1 MTRHAMVTIVA
12 PVAIDAVEDARELI
26 SQTLGNPAS
35 HTFNAAISP
44 VDAAPF
50 LHFASLHA
58 VAASAGD
65 TGYLILE
72 FSADGEDIAAINE
85 LAARTGAM
93 FRDIFA
99 KADGFSSTTD
109 IAAYWQQ
116 HQIKI
121 GYGMFDAPGLAFSG
135 TPGLSVETIL
145 EEHRLTD
152 HVRGL
157 LNDQAIGSSQERLEA
172 VRSSL
177 QGSEFEWAL
186 TNPPTLPSNSKKPP
200 STFSIIGALAGPFL
214 RHFAWPIALITLLFS
229 TLLNWPEQWVW
240 SGFAPFAQ
248 WGFAEWVRTI
258 GQILGF
264 TLGTVGLIILF
275 SAIIFGAIYAKLRRQ
290 EESDWVSDK
299 TILDDDLRPIL
310 ANENAHGHVQNHMMS
325 HTVRKPGWLRKM
337 TTRLAFF
344 VVANLT
350 ALRARPGFLGDIG
363 TIHFARWITIPGT
376 RDFIFFSNYGGSWES
391 YLEDFIT
398 KAHEGLTAV
407 WSNAIGFPRSKNL
420 IQGGATQAE
429 PFKRYARHSMI
440 STPFWYCAYPGLSTA
455 NIRANHRVRSGLA
468 TASGCEEAS
477 EWLEQFGSQS
487 RPQDKLE
494 TSQMQSLL
502 FGGMGFKPEGRLMLI
517 ELADDAA
524 KNRELLDELMPFIA
538 FGDGR
543 FYLEPALIT
552 FATSAAGLAK
562 LGLPDDA
569 LSTFPSAFREGM
581 NGAGRDRILGDLG
594 NNAAQHWRWGRD
606 GNDLALLIY
615 GDAHDAKG
623 EVVSAIDLLDEVIS
637 QGCERASATIS
648 RRIDLAPAGSSLREN
663 KEPFGFVDGVSQPA
677 MRGTYRGHKYPD
689 PLHLIEPGELVLGYP
704 DNRGNMPP
712 SPMMQAR
719 HDPNMLLPTGGEVQ
733 GSAQSEADN
742 PRLFAN
748 NGSFLVIRQ
757 LEQDVQGFDQY
768 CAEEGERLSDAFPD
782 IPVTA
787 DMKEFVGAKMIGRWK
802 DGSSIARYPYIS
814 ESDRRK
820 RLGKSSDFRIDNDF
834 VYGVE
839 DPQGLKCPFG
849 AHIRR
854 TNPRDSLSPG
864 SSDQIDIS
872 NRHRIL
878 RVGRGYQP
886 DEPEDNPGIMFMC
899 LNADLERQFE
909 FIQQTWMQ
917 NSKFHGL
924 NAEVDPLAVTDVSN
938 QSGFTIPTGRGP
950 VMLKQM
956 PQFVTMLGGGYFFV
970 PGRQLLTYLSKQ

>member
-12 PVAIDAVEDARELI
+12 PIAIDAVEDARTLI
-26 SQTLGNPAS
+26 NQTLGNPAG
-35 HTFNAAISP
+35 HAFRAAVAP

-50 LHFASLHA
+50 LHFASVHA
-58 VAASAGD
+58 VAGSAGD

-85 LAARTGAM
+85 LAARTGEM

-99 KADGFSSTTD
+99 KAEGFTGTTD

-145 EEHRLTD
+145 EEQKLSD
-152 HVRGL
+152 HVRAL
-157 LNDQAIGSSQERLEA
+157 LDGQEIGSSQERLEA

-177 QGSEFEWAL
+177 RGSGFEWAL
-186 TNPPTLPSNSKKPP
+186 ENLPPPPNRRKEPP
-200 STFSIIGALAGPFL
+200 STASIIGALAVPFL
-214 RHFAWPIALITLLFS
+214 RHFAWPIALVTLLFS

-240 SGFAPFAQ
+240 DSFGTFAR
-248 WGFAEWVRTI
+248 WGFAEWIRTI

-264 TLGTVGLIILF
+264 TLGTLGLIILF
-275 SAIIFGAIYAKLRRQ
+275 SAIILGAIYAKLRKQ
-290 EESDWVSDK
+290 ENADWVSDR

-310 ANENAHGHVQNHMMS
+310 ANENAAGHAQNHMMS
-325 HTVRKPGWLRKM
+325 HTVRKPGWLRKV

-344 VVANLT
+344 VVASLT
-350 ALRARPGFLGDIG
+350 KLRGRPGFLGDIG

-407 WSNAIGFPRSKNL
+407 WSNAVGFPRAQNL
-420 IQGGATQAE
+420 FQGGATQAE
-429 PFKRYARHSMI
+429 PFKRYARHSML
-440 STPFWYCAYPGLSTA
+440 STPFWYCAYPSLSTA
-455 NIRANHRVRSGLA
+455 NIRANHRMRRGLA
-468 TASGCEEAS
+468 DASGCEEAG

-502 FGGMGFKPEGRLMLI
+502 FGGMGFKPEGKLMLV
-517 ELADDAA
+517 ELGDDAA
-524 KNRELLDELMPFIA
+524 KNRELIDELTPFIA

-562 LGLPDDA
+562 LGLPEEA
-569 LSTFPSAFREGM
+569 LGTFPSAFREGM

-594 NNAAQHWRWGRD
+594 SNAAQNWRWGRD
-606 GNDLALLIY
+606 GNDLALLVY
-615 GDAHDAKG
+615 GDAHNSSI
-623 EVVSAIDLLDEVIS
+623 EVVSAIDLLDEVIA
-637 QGCERASATIS
+637 QACERAGASIT
-648 RRIDLAPAGSSLREN
+648 RRIGLAPAGSSLREN

-677 MRGTYRGHKYPD
+677 MRGTYRGHKNPD

-719 HDPNMLLPTGGEVQ
+719 HDPDMRLPSAGEAQ
-733 GSAQSEADN
+733 GFSETQSDN

-757 LEQDVQGFDQY
+757 LEQDVQGFDKY
-768 CAEEGERLSDAFPD
+768 CEEEGERLTDAFPE

-814 ESDRRK
+814 ESDRRR
-820 RLGKSSDFRIDNDF
+820 RLGKSSDFWIDNDF

-864 SSDQIDIS
+864 SNDQIDIS

-886 DEPEDNPGIMFMC
+886 DEPSDDPGIMFMC

-917 NSKFHGL
+917 NTKFHGL
-924 NAEVDPLAVTDVSN
+924 TAEVDPIAVTDASV

-950 VMLKQM
+950 VTLKQM

-970 PGRQLLTYLSKQ
+970 PGRQLLAYLAER